1 MAEQQSSYEFTAV
14 EAKDIL
20 AERKALWESFT
31 TGTTWVVAA
40 TVVALIG
47 LALFV
52 A

>member
-1 MAEQQSSYEFTAV
+1 LAEQQSSYEFSSV

-20 AERKALWESFT
+20 ADRERGWEGFT
-31 TGTTWVVAA
+31 QFLVWSVAA
-40 TVVALIG
+40 TAVLLVG

>member
-14 EAKDIL
+14 ESKDIL
-20 AERKALWESFT
+20 AERRALWESFT
-31 TGTTWVVAA
+31 SGTTFVVAA
-40 TVVALIG
+40 TVVVLVA